1 MQGMHYRLRRVV
13 GALTAL
19 LVAAQVLVGSAT
31 AHIEYVTPGG
41 EPQDV
46 VAFLTDA
53 LTTPF
58 ILAVLLG
65 GFLVIVAG
73 LAVYLYVRPFPA
85 DIAAFRAIMDDY
97 KDLLPWLF
105 RLSMGMPMIG
115 AGFGGYFFSPA
126 VELPY
131 PTALRLFGISVG
143 FLLLF
148 GLATRVVAVGTLLVY
163 LAVLPSEPGLLLAF
177 EYIPGLL
184 AIALLGGGRPSA
196 DALIARM
203 ADDDRTVYS
212 DFDPFYRRVA
222 VPFAERIEPYTALVP
237 TLLRGGIGVA
247 FIYLGISQK
256 LLRPGASL
264 AVVEKYNL
272 TAVVPVEPELWVIGA
287 GLTEALVGVMFLLGA
302 FTRGFSL
309 VAFGLFVTTLFGL
322 PDDPVVAHISLFGL
336 VSALLITGAG
346 PYSVDEWLKSKFG
359 AAADFVGPDDSEH
372 REPPTAEDSVGGD

>member
-1 MQGMHYRLRRVV
+1 MHYRLGRVI
-13 GALTAL
+13 GSLTAL
-19 LVAAQVLVGSAT
+19 LVAAQVLVGSVA
-31 AHIEYVTPGG
+31 AHIEYVRPD
-41 EPQDV
+41 ESQP
-46 VAFLTDA
+46 VAVAQFLIDA

-58 ILAVLLG
+58 IVAVLGG
-65 GFLVIVAG
+65 GFLAIVAG
-73 LAVYLYVRPFPA
+73 LAAYLYLRPFPA
-85 DIAAFRAIMDDY
+85 DIAAFREIIADY
-97 KDLLPWLF
+97 EDLLPWLF

-115 AGFGGYFFSPA
+115 AGFAGYFFSPA

-148 GLATRVVAVGTLLVY
+148 GLATRVVAVGTLALY

-177 EYIPGLL
+177 EYVPGLL
-184 AIALLGGGRPSA
+184 AVALLGGGRPSA
-196 DALIARM
+196 DAMIARM

-256 LLRPGASL
+256 LLRPGEAL
-264 AVVEKYNL
+264 AVVAKYNL
-272 TAVVPVEPELWVIGA
+272 TEVVPVAPELWVIGA
-287 GLTEALVGVMFLLGA
+287 GLTEALVGVMFILGA

-346 PYSVDEWLKSKFG
+346 PYSVDTWLKAKFG
-359 AAADFVGPDDSEH
+359 AAAEMVGDDSEQ
-372 REPPTAEDSVGGD
+372 REPPTTGESVSDD